1 MRFQPLLRA
10 LYELH
15 SKGSTSF
22 DSQYLAA
29 LLQRPVAEVSK
40 DLRRLHWMGFLK
52 RTRLKRE
59 CLSKNGKLC
68 YKGYQYEYYLS
79 NQGLK
84 YARWMLQV
92 KPHEDALCLKAIS
105 EAAPHVPREL
115 NDLIVSH
122 VTYKES
128 SRYKGS
134 NRLLQALG
142 PYAFALPA
150 LTESLREMASRN
162 EELER
167 KCRKLEESLNQAN
180 ESLNQANEAVIKL
193 FQENLRLRQALDEL
207 SFKSCLNNIEL
218 LNLMDIQYDLTLG
231 LRILNEVYRRM
242 IMDLGLT
249 LMAKDPDLASKLL
262 PLINVYYMDDLKL
275 AEEFFHM
282 AKQNLQARKLTALN
296 PPSKEV

>member
-1 MRFQPLLRA
+1 
-10 LYELH
+10 
-15 SKGSTSF
+15 
-22 DSQYLAA
+22 
-29 LLQRPVAEVSK
+29 
-40 DLRRLHWMGFLK
+40 MGFLK

-68 YKGYQYEYYLS
+68 YKGYRYEYSLS
-79 NQGLK
+79 SQGLK
-84 YARWMLQV
+84 YAEWMLQV
-92 KPHEDALCLKAIS
+92 EPLEEALPLSVAS
-105 EAAPHVPREL
+105 EVASYVPSDLNEL
-115 NDLIVSH
+115 IASYVN
-122 VTYKES
+122 YRGS

-142 PYAFALPA
+142 PYAFALPT

-207 SFKSCLNNIEL
+207 SFKSCLNNFEL

-249 LMAKDPDLASKLL
+249 LMAEDPDLASKLL
-262 PLINVYYMDDLKL
+262 ALINVYYMDDLKL
-275 AEEFFHM
+275 AEEFLNR
-282 AKQNLQARKLTALN
+282 AKQYLQAWKYTTLN
-296 PPSKEV
+296 PPS